1 MIFHLPFMADDEDK
15 RTMER
20 LRRGDDLALNDL
32 MARWKEP
39 LVTYCLRYTG
49 NLTDAKEVTQETFVK
64 VYKAR
69 HRYRPTE
76 AAFSTWLFQIATNF
90 CRMRHRWKKRHP
102 EVLEADD
109 PTQTTW
115 NADQAST
122 NDDPADTT
130 DRRLLADDLDRAI
143 RSLTHD
149 LRVTFLLSQIEGKSH
164 REIAGIQNCSEK
176 AVERRLARAK
186 EKLRSILE
194 SKWRK

>member
-1 MIFHLPFMADDEDK
+1 MADEEDK

-20 LRRGDDLALNDL
+20 LRQGDDLALNDV

-49 NLTDAKEVTQETFVK
+49 NLTDAKEIAQETFVK

-76 AAFSTWLFQIATNF
+76 AAFSTWLFQIATNL

-109 PTQTTW
+109 PTQTTR
-115 NADQAST
+115 NANQAST

-130 DRRLLADDLDRAI
+130 DRRLLADDLERAI

-149 LRVTFLLSQIEGKSH
+149 LRATFLLSQIEGRSH
-164 REIAGIQNCSEK
+164 REIAGIQNCTEK
-176 AVERRLARAK
+176 AVERRLSRAK
-186 EKLRSILE
+186 EKLRSVLE
-194 SKWRK
+194 TKWSNYSVEP

>member
-1 MIFHLPFMADDEDK
+1 MADDDDK
-15 RTMER
+15 RTMDR
-20 LRRGDDLALNDL
+20 LRHGDDLALNDL

-49 NLTDAKEVTQETFVK
+49 NLTDAKEIAQETFVK

-69 HRYRPTE
+69 LRYRPTE
-76 AAFSTWLFQIATNF
+76 AAFSTWLFQIATNL

-109 PTQTTW
+109 PTQTTR

-122 NDDPADTT
+122 IDDPADTT

-164 REIAGIQNCSEK
+164 REIASIQNCSAK
-176 AVERRLARAK
+176 AVERRLSRAK